1 MTEYTL
7 TALLFIFFVLVVS
20 LFLLVSYKN
29 KLNKNNDRVIKELQK
44 IEYISSQEKEKIKST
59 PITNLGV

>member
-59 PITNLGV
+59 QITDLGV

>member
-1 MTEYTL
+1 MTEYAL

-44 IEYISSQEKEKIKST
+44 IEYISRQEKEKIKST
-59 PITNLGV
+59 PITGLGV

>member
-1 MTEYTL
+1 MTEYAL

-44 IEYISSQEKEKIKST
+44 IEYISRQEKEKIKST
-59 PITNLGV
+59 PITDLGV

>member
-1 MTEYTL
+1 MTEYAL
-7 TALLFIFFVLVVS
+7 TVLLFMFFVLVVS

-44 IEYISSQEKEKIKST
+44 IEYISRQEKEKIKST